1 MTKLKT
7 ILLVLCLIISGAWCF
22 SSNDLTK
29 NTLTDGTHI
38 TVISQSQN
46 HGTDRSSYISASI
59 DGHTLS
65 VAFSSNIGEVSI
77 KILDESYSIVDCIAI
92 DTPNGYLFY
101 IPLAG
106 RYIVVFE
113 FPDGDEYYGD
123 FEVTD

>member
-1 MTKLKT
+1 MNKIKCIVLLLGIILPAAFGLANSELTTTKDGGNPIVINK
-7 ILLVLCLIISGAWCF
+7 ISNKG
-22 SSNDLTK
+22 S
-29 NTLTDGTHI
+29 
-38 TVISQSQN
+38 
-46 HGTDRSSYISASI
+46 DRNNSISASI